1 MSEQRQPPPAQAGGR
16 SKTRQEKVGRVVSSR
31 MDKTIVVEV
40 SRRVPHPLYRRVV
53 QRKKKFYAHDERNQ
67 CQVGDVV
74 RIVQSRPLSRL
85 KRWRLAE
92 VLRRGKGA
100 GLVEPAELPL
110 GPESPEQAEGPVEEP
125 ATGEAE
131 K

>member
-1 MSEQRQPPPAQAGGR
+1 MSEQRQPPPDQAVGR
-16 SKTRQEKVGRVVSSR
+16 SQAVGKRKTRQEKIGRVVSSR

-74 RIVQSRPLSRL
+74 RIVESRPLSRL

-92 VLRRGKGA
+92 VLRRARGV
-100 GLVEPAELPL
+100 GLVEPAELL
-110 GPESPEQAEGPVEEP
+110 VGPESPEPAAGEP
-125 ATGEAE
+125 EQ
-131 K
+131 

>member
-1 MSEQRQPPPAQAGGR
+1 MSEQRHPPPEQAVGKGQTIGK
-16 SKTRQEKVGRVVSSR
+16 SKTRQEKIGRVVSSR

-74 RIVQSRPLSRL
+74 RIVESRPLSRL

-92 VLRRGKGA
+92 VLRRARGV
-100 GLVEPAELPL
+100 GLVEPAELPG
-110 GPESPEQAEGPVEEP
+110 GPEIPEP
-125 ATGEAE
+125 AAE
-131 K
+131 ESEQ

>member
-1 MSEQRQPPPAQAGGR
+1 MSEQRQPPSEQAVGKGQTVGK

-53 QRKKKFYAHDERNQ
+53 QRKKKFYTHDERNQ

-74 RIVQSRPLSRL
+74 RIVESRPLSRL

-92 VLRRGKGA
+92 VLRRARGV
-100 GLVEPAELPL
+100 GLIEPAELPV
-110 GPESPEQAEGPVEEP
+110 GPESPEP
-125 ATGEAE
+125 AAGESE
-131 K
+131 Q

>member
-1 MSEQRQPPPAQAGGR
+1 MSEKRQPPPDQAVGKR
-16 SKTRQEKVGRVVSSR
+16 KTRQEKIGRVVSSR

-40 SRRVPHPLYRRVV
+40 SRRVPHPLYRRIV

-74 RIVQSRPLSRL
+74 RIVESRPLSRL

-92 VLRRGKGA
+92 VLRRARGA
-100 GLVEPAELPL
+100 GLVEPAELSI
-110 GPESPEQAEGPVEEP
+110 GPESPEPAAGEP
-125 ATGEAE
+125 EQ
-131 K
+131 